1 MTAAET
7 IFIVCAVI
15 AILLAVV
22 FLPQINGLGSYKP
35 AVKKPKHKKSRDD
48 DILEE
53 PENSYNTYQPPT
65 TSQIQSRDTS
75 TQSSATFRKRV
86 NDRLNEVAS
95 DAPVTFRPAVKKP
108 VSQPRNT
115 GSGIARHVDENFDLD
130 EFWQKEAENDVKDS
144 QKEELERQKEEL
156 ERVDFARNEDNV

>member
-15 AILLAVV
+15 VILLAVV

-35 AVKKPKHKKSRDD
+35 VAKKPKHKKLRED

-53 PENSYNTYQPPT
+53 PEDGYNTYQPPT

-75 TQSSATFRKRV
+75 SQSQATFRKRV
-86 NDRLNEVAS
+86 NDRLNDVADS
-95 DAPVTFRPAVKKP
+95 APVTFRPVVKKP
-108 VSQPRNT
+108 ASQPRSQ

-130 EFWQKEAENDVKDS
+130 EFWQKEAENDVRDG
-144 QKEELERQKEEL
+144 QAEELRRQKEEM
-156 ERVDFARNEDNV
+156 ERVNFERNEDNV

>member
-7 IFIVCAVI
+7 IFIVCAVV

-35 AVKKPKHKKSRDD
+35 VAKKPRNKKLRED

-53 PENSYNTYQPPT
+53 PENSYDTYQPPT

-75 TQSSATFRKRV
+75 SQSSTTFRKRV
-86 NDRLNEVAS
+86 NDRLNDVADS
-95 DAPVTFRPAVKKP
+95 APVTFRPVVRKP
-108 VSQPRNT
+108 VSQPRSS

-130 EFWQKEAENDVKDS
+130 EFWEKEAANDVKDS
-144 QKEELERQKEEL
+144 HQEEIRRQKEEQ

>member
-22 FLPQINGLGSYKP
+22 FLPQVNGLGSYKP
-35 AVKKPKHKKSRDD
+35 VAKKQRHKKRED
-48 DILEE
+48 DIIEE
-53 PENSYNTYQPPT
+53 PSEYNTYQPPT

-75 TQSSATFRKRV
+75 SQSSATFRKRV
-86 NDRLNEVAS
+86 NDRLNDVADS
-95 DAPVTFRPAVKKP
+95 APVTFRPTVKKP

-130 EFWQKEAENDVKDS
+130 EFWQKEAENDVREG
-144 QKEELERQKEEL
+144 QKEELRRQKEEM
-156 ERVDFARNEDNV
+156 EKVDFHRNEDNV